1 MRTIVHRSASLWLL
15 ALLPLQDAKAPADA
29 KAPSTV
35 ALLRQEAE
43 RVRPKVES
51 AAARAFLDAT
61 AQLSEIE
68 PRVVYYDAKT
78 RAALT
83 PEEHAAK
90 PAAEQAAFE
99 ERTLGEEFYYL
110 TKYGSPLAYVRLI
123 DILARIEGKSGQ
135 VKGRRLL
142 DYGYGG
148 IGHLRLLASS
158 DWQVVGVD
166 VDPLLHAF
174 YRPSDQSAELKLVHG
189 SWPGDAAT
197 RAAVGEGFDVIVSK
211 NTLKHGYIRPSQQVD
226 PRMLVDL
233 GVTPAEFLAAVARA
247 LKPGGLFAIYN
258 ICPAQR
264 PESYIPWAD
273 GESPFTLEEFA
284 AAGFSVLAFDVDD
297 TEAVREMA
305 FALGWEEQGMDLE
318 NDLFAWYTVVRKPE

>member
-1 MRTIVHRSASLWLL
+1 
-15 ALLPLQDAKAPADA
+15 
-29 KAPSTV
+29 
-35 ALLRQEAE
+35 
-43 RVRPKVES
+43 
-51 AAARAFLDAT
+51 
-61 AQLSEIE
+61 
-68 PRVVYYDAKT
+68 
-78 RAALT
+78 
-83 PEEHAAK
+83 
-90 PAAEQAAFE
+90 
-99 ERTLGEEFYYL
+99 
-110 TKYGSPLAYVRLI
+110 VRLI

-233 GVTPAEFLAAVARA
+233 GVTPAEFLAAGRARA
-247 LKPGGLFAIYN
+247 EARRALRHLQHLPGAAPRELHPLGRWRVALHARGVRRGGLLRPGLRRGRHRGRARDGLRSGLGGAGHG
-258 ICPAQR
+258 PRERPVRVVQR
-264 PESYIPWAD
+264 S
-273 GESPFTLEEFA
+273 
-284 AAGFSVLAFDVDD
+284 
-297 TEAVREMA
+297 
-305 FALGWEEQGMDLE
+305 
-318 NDLFAWYTVVRKPE
+318 VRKPE